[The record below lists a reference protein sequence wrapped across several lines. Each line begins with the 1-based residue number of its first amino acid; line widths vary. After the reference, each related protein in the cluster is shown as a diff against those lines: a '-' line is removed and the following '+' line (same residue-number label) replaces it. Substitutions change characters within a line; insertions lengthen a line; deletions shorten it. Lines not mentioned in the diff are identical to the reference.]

1 MTSAAAPETRNAEA
15 NAEAAP
21 VLARQAAGT
30 PTRQARAL
38 DAEAVAAIRGALNG
52 TVEDDLR
59 IAVTM
64 ALVSVLSDGGLRR
77 SEAAALAWDDVERQ
91 ADGSG
96 RVTIRQSKTD
106 AEGEGAVVAITARA
120 MANLQVAFLR
130 GNRVGKVF
138 GIGPQQIARRIKA
151 AARKAGLGDGF
162 SGHSGRVG
170 TAIRMTRAGA
180 PTVAVMRQGR
190 WASAR
195 MVARY
200 TRKEAASL
208 QARRLRTRT
217 RARLWPGVGAPTRS
231 RRSRRSLPY
240 PARSERRRE
249 AAP

>member
-1 MTSAAAPETRNAEA
+1 MASAAVARAHELAGHTNPCANKAVKEVTRG
-15 NAEAAP
+15 
-21 VLARQAAGT
+21 LARQAAGT

-59 IAVTM
+59 AAVTM

-77 SEAAALAWDDVERQ
+77 SEAAALTWDDVATEG
-91 ADGSG
+91 DGSG

-106 AEGEGAVVAITARA
+106 AEGDGAVVAITARA
-120 MANLQVAFLR
+120 MADLERVAFLR
-130 GNRVGKVF
+130 GNRIGKVF

-180 PTVAVMRQGR
+180 PTAAVMRQGR

-200 TRKEAASL
+200 TRAETASEA
-208 QARRLRTRT
+208 LRY
-217 RARLWPGVGAPTRS
+217 L
-231 RRSRRSLPY
+231 
-240 PARSERRRE
+240 
-249 AAP
+249 

>member
-1 MTSAAAPETRNAEA
+1 MPAQPEAIAAYLAARAAGGVGMATVRMAVAAIARAHELADHANPCANKAVKEVTRG
-15 NAEAAP
+15 
-21 VLARQAAGT
+21 LARQAAGT

-52 TVEDDLR
+52 TVETDTR
-59 IAVTM
+59 AAVTM

-77 SEAAALAWDDVERQ
+77 SEAAALAWDDVATE

-96 RVTIRQSKTD
+96 RVTIRHSKTD
-106 AEGEGAVVAITARA
+106 AEGDGAVVAITARA
-120 MANLQVAFLR
+120 MADLERVAFLR

-138 GIGPQQIARRIKA
+138 RLGDHQIARRIAA

-170 TAIRMTRAGA
+170 TAVRMTRAGA
-180 PTVAVMRQGR
+180 PTAAVMRQGR

-200 TRKEAASL
+200 TRGEDAAEA
-208 QARRLRTRT
+208 LRY
-217 RARLWPGVGAPTRS
+217 L
-231 RRSRRSLPY
+231 
-240 PARSERRRE
+240 
-249 AAP
+249 

>member
-1 MTSAAAPETRNAEA
+1 MHELAGHGNPCA
-15 NAEAAP
+15 NKAVKE
-21 VLARQAAGT
+21 VMRGLARQAAGK
-30 PTRQARAL
+30 PQRQARAL

-59 IAVTM
+59 AAVTM

-77 SEAAALAWDDVERQ
+77 SEAAALTWDDVVSE

-106 AEGEGAVVAITARA
+106 AEGDGAVVAITARA
-120 MANLQVAFLR
+120 MADLERVAFLR
-130 GNRVGKVF
+130 GNRIGKVF

-180 PTVAVMRQGR
+180 PTAAVMRQGR
-190 WASAR
+190 WATAR

-200 TRKEAASL
+200 TRAETASEA
-208 QARRLRTRT
+208 LRY
-217 RARLWPGVGAPTRS
+217 L
-231 RRSRRSLPY
+231 
-240 PARSERRRE
+240 
-249 AAP
+249 